1 MGRSGT
7 KNREKKK
14 QGRKA
19 LLAVLFFNSL
29 GREDGY
35 LHYKLGVT
43 WVSSAGLVKMAATL
57 ITAGLHGHG

>member
-1 MGRSGT
+1 M
-7 KNREKKK
+7 
-14 QGRKA
+14 
-19 LLAVLFFNSL
+19 AVLFFNSL

-43 WVSSAGLVKMAATL
+43 SVSSAGLVKMAAML